1 MLKHK
6 EDESKHIESKKQL
19 DIELQ
24 FLIAEMQAGKDKN
37 TILPLLNKLQ
47 LQFSTYITDF
57 EDFIVRV
64 SENGYYRSKGE
75 IKDVLISIEN
85 FLNSN
90 TTVAEAINTVSSIFN
105 LPQSYQEGN
114 FITTAQIILR
124 THNKKRAKEIS
135 NLYKNKGLSTN
146 GFDSKEKIFL
156 NRHGFDMTRV
166 ISFTLGLICTLYFLY
181 EYNTGH
187 INNGIGWFNYRLFV
201 PAGLGA
207 IIFSL
212 FPATMQLKVRA
223 GVAATGIVAFIIFF
237 YTVNPAKVPDFE
249 LHSTDTNETPTKNK

>member
-19 DIELQ
+19 DVELQ
-24 FLIAEMQAGKDKN
+24 FLIAEMQAGKDRN
-37 TILPLLNKLQ
+37 TILPLLYKLQ

-90 TTVAEAINTVSSIFN
+90 ATIAEAINTVSSIFN

-124 THNKKRAKEIS
+124 THQKEKAKKLSKA
-135 NLYKNKGLSTN
+135 YKNKGLSTN
-146 GFDSKEKIFL
+146 GFDSKEKIHL
-156 NRHGFDMTRV
+156 NRHGFDMTRFV
-166 ISFTLGLICTLYFLY
+166 SLILGLICILYFLY
-181 EYNTGH
+181 EYNIGN
-187 INNGIGWFNYRLFV
+187 INNGISWFNYRLFI

-212 FPATMQLKVRA
+212 FPATMQLRLRA
-223 GVAATGIVAFIIFF
+223 GVTATGIVAFIIFF
-237 YTVNPAKVPDFE
+237 YTVNPAKVPDFQ
-249 LHSTDTNETPTKNK
+249 LHNIDSNESSVKNE